1 MNNDLIDRYLR
12 GECTLEERI
21 AVTRWAAESPDN
33 REQIVAA
40 RRLYE
45 STLLNTEEESS
56 RKKHF
61 PKWLRWTLSSV
72 AAASVAAAGVF
83 IGHKSVEPVGQSPFA
98 ARTIEVPVGQRV
110 HTVLSDGT
118 SVWLNSNSRLEL
130 VADGGGFRKVRLDGE
145 ALFDV
150 SHDESRPFVVETERN
165 SVTVLG
171 TTFDVSAYGDSGN
184 CSVKLYEGSV
194 SLSDSD
200 GSEICRLAPFQR
212 VDIIGDGYMMSGMN
226 PNERE
231 LWTEGIYFF
240 DDKTYSEIFR
250 TVQSYYKTRITIEDA
265 AVADFKCTCRVRQE
279 DGLEH
284 LLNVLNLVHPFRWR
298 WNSDRTEVRLSL
310 K

>member
-61 PKWLRWTLSSV
+61 PKWLRWTLS
-72 AAASVAAAGVF
+72 SVAAAGVF

-250 TVQSYYKTRITIEDA
+250 TVQSYYKTRIIIEDA